1 MENMNGELG
10 KDAPDGKRVAEQA
23 RGMERVSKELRE
35 QYRAIQSRLVIQP

>member
-1 MENMNGELG
+1 MQNMNGELG

-23 RGMERVSKELRE
+23 REVERVSQEWRE